1 MPPFRLFVLAL
12 AILVTG
18 PPIKALAQTS
28 PPVPTSRMPVI
39 HLDALIR
46 EALESNLRL
55 RVTRLDA
62 VARRARVPGAG
73 TLPDPLFEVTYQPA
87 PVLTARGAQRSLWR
101 IQQVIPYPQK
111 RRLRAEIAGAEADVG
126 ESRTGVFAAD
136 VVLQIHEIYYELYRS
151 QQRTLLLKE
160 FQTDLRRFEDVTVTR
175 YAVGREAQ
183 PSILKV
189 QLERNAINLRL
200 ELLRENR
207 RSTVAQLAELLDRP
221 DMADLGGRIELPQAH
236 LLEGTLEMALDLL
249 PEAREARHETQLQE
263 LKVSLAVRDFKPDFS
278 LGLTYFDIASRGV
291 TATMTGQD
299 AVAITAGIRIPMW
312 RDRLRSNLDAARA
325 ARSAVDAQY
334 EALILDV
341 QTQSTSLRENGAR
354 QKGQLELIDGV
365 LLPQAEAAVESSL
378 TLYSTGEVGFLD
390 VIDSQ
395 RTLLELRLSRIETL
409 VRYLNTAATFE
420 RVMGRFPANE
430 IN

>member
-1 MPPFRLFVLAL
+1 MPSFRLFVLAL

-18 PPIKALAQTS
+18 LSSKALAQNS
-28 PPVPTSRMPVI
+28 PPAPASREPVI
-39 HLDALIR
+39 HLDELIL
-46 EALESNLRL
+46 EALERNPRL
-55 RVTRLDA
+55 RATRLDA
-62 VARRARVPGAG
+62 IARRARVLGAG

-87 PVLTARGAQRSLWR
+87 PVLTARGAQRSQWR
-101 IQQVIPYPQK
+101 IQQVIPYPKK
-111 RRLRAEIAGAEADVG
+111 RSLRADIAGVEADVG
-126 ESRTGVFAAD
+126 ESRAGVLAAD
-136 VVLQIHEIYYELYRS
+136 VVLQIHEVYYELYRS
-151 QQRTLLLKE
+151 QQRAALLKE
-160 FQTDLRRFEDVTVTR
+160 FQTDLRQFEDVTVTR

-200 ELLRENR
+200 ELLGEQR
-207 RSTVAQLAELLDRP
+207 RSTVARLAALLDRP
-221 DMADLGGRIELPQAH
+221 DMGDLGGRIELPEAH
-236 LLEGTLEMALDLL
+236 LLEGTLQAALDLL
-249 PEAREARHETQLQE
+249 PEAHEARLETRLQD
-263 LKVSLAVRDFKPDFS
+263 LRVSLAERDFRPDFS
-278 LGLTYFDIASRGV
+278 LGLTYYDIGSRGV

-325 ARSAVDAQY
+325 ARGAVDAHY

-341 QTQSTSLRENGAR
+341 QTQTTSLRENGAR
-354 QKGQLELIDGV
+354 QRRQLELIDGV

-378 TLYSTGEVGFLD
+378 TLYATGEVGFLD

-409 VRYLNTAATFE
+409 VRCLNTAAAFE
-420 RVMGRFPANE
+420 RAMGRFPTHETN
-430 IN
+430 